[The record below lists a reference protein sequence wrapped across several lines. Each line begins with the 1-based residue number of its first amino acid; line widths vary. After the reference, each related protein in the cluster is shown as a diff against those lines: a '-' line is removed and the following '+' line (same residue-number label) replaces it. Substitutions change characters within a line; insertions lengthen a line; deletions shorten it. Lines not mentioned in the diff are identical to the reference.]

1 MVLGQCNKSLAVG
14 EIHSFCASPTWR
26 PLLCVWNLP
35 SLLRARCFP
44 PSILYHD
51 HREERKKKTLREM
64 HVEGCERETGKERG
78 GREGVGE
85 EKGR

>member
-1 MVLGQCNKSLAVG
+1 MPPPLGG
-14 EIHSFCASPTWR
+14 HSSASGICH
-26 PLLCVWNLP
+26 LFSALGA
-35 SLLRARCFP
+35 SLLPFFTMTT
-44 PSILYHD
+44 
-51 HREERKKKTLREM
+51 EKKEKKTLREM